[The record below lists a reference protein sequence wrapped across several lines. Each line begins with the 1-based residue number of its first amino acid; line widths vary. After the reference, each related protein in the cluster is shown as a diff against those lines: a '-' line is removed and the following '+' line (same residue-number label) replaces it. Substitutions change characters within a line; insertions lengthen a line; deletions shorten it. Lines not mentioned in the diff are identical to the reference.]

1 VWGTSHTLESEAAR
15 ELGGKRARPK
25 GERAMMNV
33 ATALVESSLAETLLV
48 IIVALFAVMMLGVL
62 VRQA

>member
-15 ELGGKRARPK
+15 ELGGRALAK
-25 GERAMMNV
+25 GEKAMMNV
-33 ATALVESSLAETLLV
+33 ATALVESSVAETLLV

>member
-1 VWGTSHTLESEAAR
+1 MA
-15 ELGGKRARPK
+15 
-25 GERAMMNV
+25 NV

-48 IIVALFAVMMLGVL
+48 VIVAMAVAVVAGVL

>member
-1 VWGTSHTLESEAAR
+1 M
-15 ELGGKRARPK
+15 GGRALAK
-25 GERAMMNV
+25 GEKAMMNV
-33 ATALVESSLAETLLV
+33 ATALVESSVAETLLV

>member
-1 VWGTSHTLESEAAR
+1 MAD
-15 ELGGKRARPK
+15 
-25 GERAMMNV
+25 V

-48 IIVALFAVMMLGVL
+48 VIVAMAVAVVAGVL